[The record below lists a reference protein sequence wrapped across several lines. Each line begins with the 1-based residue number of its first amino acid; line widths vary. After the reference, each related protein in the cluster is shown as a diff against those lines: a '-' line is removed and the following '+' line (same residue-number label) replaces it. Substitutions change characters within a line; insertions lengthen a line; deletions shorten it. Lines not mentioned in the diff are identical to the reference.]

1 MKFKYK
7 SLFSSTVKPVVSEE
21 KDKYLALA
29 SLQKIEKFLPDVDV
43 ETNID
48 LLPIAFNSFVANRV
62 NKNGDV
68 VDTKTAVEIYEHFK
82 NKPINI
88 EHNRKRV
95 VGTILTAG
103 FSEFGTDRPL
113 GVEDVKDMT
122 GPFNVTLG
130 GVVWK
135 VVDSLVAD
143 RIEDSGDPTSE
154 HYLRISASW
163 ELGFNEYV
171 VALVDQGEKNLEN
184 AEIIT
189 DKDKINEL
197 KEFMKG
203 YGGIGQTE
211 DGKDI
216 FRKVTGNQVVPLGI
230 GLTES
235 PAADVEG
242 IVVNKEGDDLKISDQ
257 KEGDATHSD
266 SDVQENLNNKESVS
280 HQLKTD
286 VNENK
291 DSTIM
296 EIKNIKDI
304 TDESLKEVSAS
315 AISDFIESELEKA
328 SEQYTAEKREVEDAL
343 SAAQKDLDGQKVE
356 HEKMKEELESAKSAI
371 EQMEAEQAE
380 RHKQEQFKERMT
392 SLDEKYDLTE
402 DEREVIASDI
412 QDLDENGY
420 AEYSKKMSVLL
431 SNKEKREEAE
441 ASVSSEEAGAP
452 AGCPECY
459 TFMQEL
465 NKAPNR
471 EEFEKLIAGLK
482 TKSKA
487 SEDEVEAAE
496 ENTEEVVDEA
506 IEKAELETED
516 VPVTS
521 EASEPTVFDKYKEA
535 FTVEGFDIKL

>member
-471 EEFEKLIAGLK
+471 EEFEKLIAGWK

-521 EASEPTVFDKYKEA
+521 EASEPPVFDKYKEA